1 MLFLQ
6 FLLFFLPAI
15 SVFRHYGST
24 QIVCPPVVSFFQP
37 QRTPTASCLHFLFK
51 KNVHIPSKRPPL
63 SLLTLL
69 LLAGD
74 INPNP
79 GPPDCINFSF
89 ANVRSLSNKYSSI
102 QKFILDNNTDVFAMS
117 ETWIRPDAS
126 QSYLSDISPQGHTLF
141 HRPRESRRGGGVAFL
156 VKNEL
161 QTSRIPT
168 DTYSSFENL
177 LIKISLQNKS
187 CLFLNI
193 YKPPS
198 TSPATFYEQF
208 NALLENIYP
217 TTDNLV
223 IIGEFNIH
231 MDTNSNDSKK
241 FRALLGSFDLL
252 QKVNFPTHI
261 LGHTIDLVLTK
272 SRNDNISHVHA
283 TEAFSDHFS
292 ITFKVNI
299 TPQRQISGDTVT
311 FRKYHKINME
321 AMRKDLLSSELI
333 VDPKNNSDALYSQYH
348 STLTTLIDKH
358 VPSITKHVR
367 SKYIPG
373 WVNDSVI

>member
-1 MLFLQ
+1 MMLFLQ

-24 QIVCPPVVSFFQP
+24 QIVCPPIVSFFQP
-37 QRTPTASCLHFLFK
+37 PRTPTASCLHFLFNK
-51 KNVHIPSKRPPL
+51 DVHIPSKLPPL

-79 GPPDCINFSF
+79 GPSDCINFSF

-102 QKFILDNNTDVFAMS
+102 QKFIQMCLPCQKPGFAQMLHRCTS
-117 ETWIRPDAS
+117 V
-126 QSYLSDISPQGHTLF
+126 ISPHRVIPFFTDQGSHDG
-141 HRPRESRRGGGVAFL
+141 GGGVAFL

-177 LIKISLQNKS
+177 LIKISLQNES

-223 IIGEFNIH
+223 IIGDFNIH

-241 FRALLGSFDLL
+241 FRALLIF
-252 QKVNFPTHI
+252 F
-261 LGHTIDLVLTK
+261 
-272 SRNDNISHVHA
+272 
-283 TEAFSDHFS
+283 
-292 ITFKVNI
+292 
-299 TPQRQISGDTVT
+299 
-311 FRKYHKINME
+311 
-321 AMRKDLLSSELI
+321 
-333 VDPKNNSDALYSQYH
+333 
-348 STLTTLIDKH
+348 
-358 VPSITKHVR
+358 
-367 SKYIPG
+367 
-373 WVNDSVI
+373 

>member
-1 MLFLQ
+1 MMLFLQ
-6 FLLFFLPAI
+6 FLLFFFPAI

-24 QIVCPPVVSFFQP
+24 QIVCPPIVSFFQP
-37 QRTPTASCLHFLFK
+37 QRTPSTSCLHFLFK
-51 KNVHIPSKRPPL
+51 KNVHIPSKPPL

-117 ETWIRPDAS
+117 ETWICPDAS
-126 QSYLSDISPQGHTLF
+126 QVYLSDISPQGHILF
-141 HRPRESRRGGGVAFL
+141 HRPRELRRDGGVAFL

-177 LIKISLQNKS
+177 LIKISLQNES

-208 NALLENIYP
+208 NAALLEN
-217 TTDNLV
+217 TDNLV
-223 IIGEFNIH
+223 IIGDFNIH
-231 MDTNSNDSKK
+231 MDTNSNDSKN
-241 FRALLGSFDLL
+241 FCAILRSFDLL
-252 QKVNFPTHI
+252 QKVHFPTHI

-272 SRNDNISHVHA
+272 SRKDNISHVHA
-283 TEAFSDHFS
+283 TEAFSDHFT

-299 TPQRQISGDTVT
+299 TP
-311 FRKYHKINME
+311 
-321 AMRKDLLSSELI
+321 
-333 VDPKNNSDALYSQYH
+333 PKNESLE
-348 STLTTLIDKH
+348 T
-358 VPSITKHVR
+358 PSLSENTIK
-367 SKYIPG
+367 SIWKP
-373 WVNDSVI
+373 

>member
-1 MLFLQ
+1 MMLFLQ
-6 FLLFFLPAI
+6 FLLFYLPAI
-15 SVFRHYGST
+15 SVFCHYGST

-37 QRTPTASCLHFLFK
+37 LRTPTASCLHFLFK
-51 KNVHIPSKRPPL
+51 KDVHISSKLPPL

-74 INPNP
+74 INSNP
-79 GPPDCINFSF
+79 GPSDCINFSF
-89 ANVRSLSNKYSSI
+89 ANVGSLSNKYSSI
-102 QKFILDNNTDVFAMS
+102 QKFIVDKNTDVFAMS

-126 QSYLSDISPQGHTLF
+126 QAYLSDISPQGHTLF
-141 HRPRESRRGGGVAFL
+141 HQPRESRRGGGVAFL

-161 QTSRIPT
+161 QASRIPT

-177 LIKISLQNKS
+177 LIKISLQNES
-187 CLFLNI
+187 CLFLTI

-198 TSPATFYEQF
+198 TSPATFYKQF

-223 IIGEFNIH
+223 IIGDFNIH

-241 FRALLGSFDLL
+241 FCALLGSFDLL

-283 TEAFSDHFS
+283 TEAFSDHLS

-299 TPQRQISGDTVT
+299 TPKDESLVT
-311 FRKYHKINME
+311 PS
-321 AMRKDLLSSELI
+321 LSENTI
-333 VDPKNNSDALYSQYH
+333 K
-348 STLTTLIDKH
+348 
-358 VPSITKHVR
+358 SIWK
-367 SKYIPG
+367 P
-373 WVNDSVI
+373 

>member
-1 MLFLQ
+1 MMLFVQ

-24 QIVCPPVVSFFQP
+24 HIVCPPVVSFFQP

-51 KNVHIPSKRPPL
+51 KNIHIPSKLPPL
-63 SLLTLL
+63 SLLILL
-69 LLAGD
+69 LLAGE

-79 GPPDCINFSF
+79 GPSDCINFSF

-126 QSYLSDISPQGHTLF
+126 QAGHTLF
-141 HRPRESRRGGGVAFL
+141 HQPRESRRGGGVAFL

-177 LIKISLQNKS
+177 LIKISLQNES

-223 IIGEFNIH
+223 IIGDLTFTWTQIPMTQKN
-231 MDTNSNDSKK
+231 
-241 FRALLGSFDLL
+241 LCSF
-252 QKVNFPTHI
+252 
-261 LGHTIDLVLTK
+261 GVL
-272 SRNDNISHVHA
+272 
-283 TEAFSDHFS
+283 
-292 ITFKVNI
+292 
-299 TPQRQISGDTVT
+299 
-311 FRKYHKINME
+311 
-321 AMRKDLLSSELI
+321 
-333 VDPKNNSDALYSQYH
+333 
-348 STLTTLIDKH
+348 
-358 VPSITKHVR
+358 
-367 SKYIPG
+367 
-373 WVNDSVI
+373 

>member
-1 MLFLQ
+1 MMLFLQ

-37 QRTPTASCLHFLFK
+37 PRTPTASCLHFLFK
-51 KNVHIPSKRPPL
+51 RNVHIPSKLPPV

-79 GPPDCINFSF
+79 GPSDCINFSF

-102 QKFILDNNTDVFAMS
+102 QKFILDNSTDVFAMS
-117 ETWIRPDAS
+117 ETWI
-126 QSYLSDISPQGHTLF
+126 
-141 HRPRESRRGGGVAFL
+141 RPRESRRGGGVAFL

-177 LIKISLQNKS
+177 LIKISLQNES

-223 IIGEFNIH
+223 IIGDFNIL

-241 FRALLGSFDLL
+241 FRA
-252 QKVNFPTHI
+252 I
-261 LGHTIDLVLTK
+261 LG
-272 SRNDNISHVHA
+272 
-283 TEAFSDHFS
+283 
-292 ITFKVNI
+292 
-299 TPQRQISGDTVT
+299 
-311 FRKYHKINME
+311 
-321 AMRKDLLSSELI
+321 
-333 VDPKNNSDALYSQYH
+333 
-348 STLTTLIDKH
+348 
-358 VPSITKHVR
+358 
-367 SKYIPG
+367 
-373 WVNDSVI
+373 

>member
-1 MLFLQ
+1 MK
-6 FLLFFLPAI
+6 
-15 SVFRHYGST
+15 T
-24 QIVCPPVVSFFQP
+24 
-37 QRTPTASCLHFLFK
+37 
-51 KNVHIPSKRPPL
+51 
-63 SLLTLL
+63 
-69 LLAGD
+69 
-74 INPNP
+74 
-79 GPPDCINFSF
+79 
-89 ANVRSLSNKYSSI
+89 
-102 QKFILDNNTDVFAMS
+102 
-117 ETWIRPDAS
+117 
-126 QSYLSDISPQGHTLF
+126 
-141 HRPRESRRGGGVAFL
+141 GVAFL

-177 LIKISLQNKS
+177 LIKISLQNES

-223 IIGEFNIH
+223 IIGDFNIH

-241 FRALLGSFDLL
+241 CCALLGSFDLL

-272 SRNDNISHVHA
+272 SRNDNISHVHV

-299 TPQRQISGDTVT
+299 TPQDESLETPS
-311 FRKYHKINME
+311 
-321 AMRKDLLSSELI
+321 LSENTI
-333 VDPKNNSDALYSQYH
+333 K
-348 STLTTLIDKH
+348 
-358 VPSITKHVR
+358 SIWK
-367 SKYIPG
+367 P
-373 WVNDSVI
+373 